1 MLHSIEASDIQ
12 VTQED
17 ERRRLAREL
26 HDGVIQS
33 LTTLVDDL
41 EQFRSRHSIMQA
53 VDENV
58 DNWHSLAH
66 SSLLTLRQALG
77 ELRKTTGGDFDFM
90 AGVLTL
96 LKSMQ
101 TAGYLITFACH
112 DWPSPL
118 SGEYAINLYYVLRE
132 ALLNICKHAAASSIA
147 VSLSKG
153 ENCLHMHISDDGI
166 GMSTVCATVSSAQ
179 DWHQGLRGL
188 RERVALLGGQV
199 SIESMP
205 AQGTN
210 VQVDLPLPVRVSS
223 LLTYSA
229 PEQPVMDPSQQEQD
243 DDLTPRERELVIL
256 IARGFVVKEIA
267 RRMTVSEKT
276 VRNHISNVYHK
287 LSIYDRSQLVIY
299 AMKKGMVNLQSL

>member
-1 MLHSIEASDIQ
+1 MLHRIEASDVQ
-12 VTQED
+12 VIQED
-17 ERRRLAREL
+17 ERRRLARDL
-26 HDGVIQS
+26 HDSVIQS

-41 EQFRSRHSIMQA
+41 EQFRSRHAIVQEG
-53 VDENV
+53 DEDV
-58 DNWHSLAH
+58 ANWHALAR

-77 ELRKTTGGDFDFM
+77 ELRKSTNGDFDFM
-90 AGVLTL
+90 AGVLAL

-101 TAGYLITFACH
+101 ATGYLITFTCH
-112 DWPSPL
+112 DWPAPL

-132 ALLNICKHAAASSIA
+132 AMLNICKHAAASSIG
-147 VSLSKG
+147 VSLSKS
-153 ENCLHMHISDDGI
+153 EHCLHMHISDDGI
-166 GMSTVCATVSSAQ
+166 GMSTIFATVSSAQ

-205 AQGTN
+205 AHGTS
-210 VQVDLPLPVRVSS
+210 VLVDLPLPVRSAS

-229 PEQPVMDPSQQEQD
+229 SEQPAMEPSQQEQVD
-243 DDLTPRERELVIL
+243 GLTPRERELVIL

-267 RRMTVSEKT
+267 RLMMVSEKT
-276 VRNHISNVYHK
+276 VRNHISNIYHK
-287 LSIYDRSQLVIY
+287 LAIYDRSQLVIY